1 MGNSLLKSSEYKE
14 MKKLTKKNTV
24 INSSIPTIVDDI
36 KPGSPIDKGVSFG
49 SSVSVLHFDVEDGE
63 IFGDVITES
72 VYDPY
77 DTDPVP
83 QPVAAAGQRPPPAN
97 NGPAPSPIGSGNA
110 APARQLKP
118 TDSIVVAKLKKM
130 PNDGGG
136 SPLAVRGAESP
147 AANGRR

>member
-1 MGNSLLKSSEYKE
+1 MGNSLLRSSEYKE

-24 INSSIPTIVDDI
+24 INSSIPPIMDDF
-36 KPGSPIDKGVSFG
+36 KPESPMDKGVSFG

-77 DTDPVP
+77 DTDSAP
-83 QPVAAAGQRPPPAN
+83 QPVAAAPPLAN
-97 NGPAPSPIGSGNA
+97 NGPAPSPVGSGNA
-110 APARQLKP
+110 APVRQLKP
-118 TDSIVVAKLKKM
+118 TDSIVVAKLKK
-130 PNDGGG
+130 PANDGGG

>member
-1 MGNSLLKSSEYKE
+1 MGNSLLRSSEYKE

-24 INSSIPTIVDDI
+24 INSSIPPILDDF
-36 KPGSPIDKGVSFG
+36 KAESPVDKGVSFG

-63 IFGDVITES
+63 IFGDVVTES

-77 DTDPVP
+77 DTDSAA
-83 QPVAAAGQRPPPAN
+83 QPVAAPPLVN
-97 NGPAPSPIGSGNA
+97 NGPAPMPVGSGKA
-110 APARQLKP
+110 APVRQLKP
-118 TDSIVVAKLKKM
+118 TDSIVVARLKKP

-136 SPLAVRGAESP
+136 SPLAARGGDSP